1 MKTSLF
7 SNLVPCLLAAAL
19 LVSIPPAH
27 ASMVAVSNLGNT
39 VDAYHLVNDLQ
50 VGANRVGQDLAN
62 SFTAGSTVMLDSI
75 RVNFAG
81 GYDPTGTGFS
91 AALYSDAGG
100 TAPGTLLATLTGPDP
115 HGGGLYSYIPTTQT
129 QLSSGVTYWA
139 VFSAVYGA
147 PDKEFP
153 ITVTVDPS
161 ETGLPGWSIGNYTQ
175 LDTRT
180 VTNGVPG
187 AWSPQAVGG
196 VLQFEVNTSA
206 VPEPSRMLL
215 LASGFGAMFWT
226 RRRRKAAGA

>member
-1 MKTSLF
+1 M
-7 SNLVPCLLAAAL
+7 
-19 LVSIPPAH
+19 
-27 ASMVAVSNLGNT
+27 
-39 VDAYHLVNDLQ
+39 
-50 VGANRVGQDLAN
+50 GQDLAN

-81 GYDPTGTGFS
+81 GFDSSGTGFS

-115 HGGGLYSYIPTTQT
+115 SAGGLYSYIPTAPIQLVSGTQ
-129 QLSSGVTYWA
+129 YWA

-147 PDKEFP
+147 PDEQFP
-153 ITVTVDPS
+153 ITVTANTG

-187 AWSPQAVGG
+187 AWNPQAIGG

-215 LASGFGAMFWT
+215 LASGFGALFMT
-226 RRRRKAAGA
+226 RRRRRTTEA

>member
-1 MKTSLF
+1 MKMSLF
-7 SNLVPCLLAAAL
+7 LSPVPCLLAAAL
-19 LVSIPPAH
+19 IVS
-27 ASMVAVSNLGNT
+27 ASVSQASVVAVSNLGNS
-39 VDAYHLVNDLQ
+39 VDAFLYVNDLTS
-50 VGANRVGQDLAN
+50 GPNRVGQDLAN

-81 GYDPTGTGFS
+81 GFDPNGTGFS

-115 HGGGLYSYIPTTQT
+115 HAGGLYSYIPTAPIQLVSGTQ
-129 QLSSGVTYWA
+129 YWA

-147 PDKEFP
+147 PDEQFP

-161 ETGLPGWSIGNYTQ
+161 ETGLSGWSIGNYTQ

-187 AWSPQAVGG
+187 AWNPQAVGG

-215 LASGFGAMFWT
+215 LASGFGALFMT
-226 RRRRKAAGA
+226 RRRRSTTGA